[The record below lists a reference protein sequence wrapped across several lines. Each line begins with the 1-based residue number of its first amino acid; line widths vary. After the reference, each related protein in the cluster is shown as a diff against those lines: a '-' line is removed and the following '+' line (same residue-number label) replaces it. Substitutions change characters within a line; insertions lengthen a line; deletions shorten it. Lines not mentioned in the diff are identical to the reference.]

1 MKTIALFCLVLLLN
15 SCSTEQMIPRE
26 DLIGTWEPTY
36 EIRQKDENGKWTD
49 WQTINTYILIPSITF
64 TADGKLLWNGVA
76 ANGCC
81 SFTTYDLNGSDITLG
96 GLITCP
102 NVKCKICPTWKII
115 RLEEN
120 ILELA
125 FCDAKQERY
134 RLAKD

>member
-1 MKTIALFCLVLLLN
+1 MKTIALFFLVLLLN

-26 DLIGTWEPTY
+26 DLIGTWAPTY

-64 TADGKLLWNGVA
+64 TDDGKLLWNGVP

-81 SFTTYDLNGSDITLG
+81 SFTTYDLNGNDITLG

-102 NVKCKICPTWKII
+102 NVKCGNCSDWKII
-115 RLEEN
+115 KLEEN
-120 ILELA
+120 ILELQ
-125 FCDAKQERY
+125 FCEEKQERF